1 VEYLLMGL
9 SVAVAAGGIAL
20 ARKWYLRSPAVP
32 AQLAMRWK
40 GAYTLLL
47 NKYFV
52 DEAYEAGI
60 VRPLLRGSEQL
71 LWKRLDVGVIDWTV
85 NALAAAAAWT
95 GGMLR
100 RVQTGVTEQY
110 MFVFV
115 LGVIAILGWLLLP

>member
-1 VEYLLMGL
+1 
-9 SVAVAAGGIAL
+9 
-20 ARKWYLRSPAVP
+20 
-32 AQLAMRWK
+32 
-40 GAYTLLL
+40 
-47 NKYFV
+47 
-52 DEAYEAGI
+52 